1 MDRERAGIRP
11 SRSSGSAGVTR
22 QPRRRPARGIAPCAR
37 WKGGKSRPRSRQRS
51 TGAPKRGSRVPT
63 LAPHSTARAA
73 AAGPGQR
80 DCTEVGNVWGKFCRR
95 SSTRDGK
102 GASPRGRGVRPALGR
117 NSPRTARSCMKSVPP
132 GNDDVRSRPAEL
144 GPVGSES
151 RDSDPR
157 CWRHRFSSELLA
169 RDLVLLAFGFGLGLG
184 ALGGRVW
191 VVSADSH
198 STPDET
204 EVELCSRFFLVCA
217 QRHCAAELNRRGGH
231 PAIADSA
238 RPLPSSSGP
247 PAFEETRYCRS
258 GIRLASCR

>member
-1 MDRERAGIRP
+1 MRALERREIPASFQAEVDRCSEARFESADACAAQHSTGSSSRAG
-11 SRSSGSAGVTR
+11 
-22 QPRRRPARGIAPCAR
+22 PARLHR
-37 WKGGKSRPRSRQRS
+37 SWERLGGSS
-51 TGAPKRGSRVPT
+51 AD
-63 LAPHSTARAA
+63 ARA
-73 AAGPGQR
+73 R
-80 DCTEVGNVWGKFCRR
+80 VTEKAQVRG
-95 SSTRDGK
+95 
-102 GASPRGRGVRPALGR
+102 GRGVRPALGR